1 MAIDTG
7 RLALPDPEALSRALN
22 QLVDQSGKSYQQT
35 KQEELQEEILRNL
48 DALGSLRVKDDTLT
62 FEGDKFVLP
71 EQMRGKVGDAIKYL
85 RDWEKS
91 QEQKYSFNRKFNYR
105 PWDGAAAFERAMYK
119 AFGST
124 GVGKTVYTMFGE
136 DPPSFVSIEDG
147 VGHTRQVPWGRVAF
161 TPLNAEFDLGGT
173 MDEEYGVLFTLSVS
187 APRKHRQR
195 IEAFFELVDRE
206 LLTGSLYKGKAI
218 NGATQPGFINT
229 ATVDPAKVIYSD
241 DLMTQLDAN
250 LWSLI
255 SHTDL
260 MRQMKLPLKRHVLLS
275 GKWGTG
281 KTLAG
286 LLTAQ
291 EAERHGWTYIQVR
304 SGQDDLYDALKPAQL
319 YAPAVV
325 LFEDI
330 DAVQAESTEE
340 ISELLD
346 RLDNM
351 ANKGNEVIA
360 VFTTNHVDK
369 LHKGI
374 MRPGRLDAVIPFGVL
389 DRRGY
394 ERLVK
399 AVVPESMLGDV
410 NYDAV
415 YEAMADFVPA
425 FAREAVDRALRYAIA
440 RTGALPD
447 EITTEDLVAAA
458 HGLQEQKVL
467 MDEARESG
475 NPWTLDRAFNAA
487 IDARLEAHSVEH
499 WDIVPKDE

>member
-1 MAIDTG
+1 
-7 RLALPDPEALSRALN
+7 
-22 QLVDQSGKSYQQT
+22 
-35 KQEELQEEILRNL
+35 
-48 DALGSLRVKDDTLT
+48 
-62 FEGDKFVLP
+62 
-71 EQMRGKVGDAIKYL
+71 
-85 RDWEKS
+85 
-91 QEQKYSFNRKFNYR
+91 
-105 PWDGAAAFERAMYK
+105 MYK

-136 DPPSFVSIEDG
+136 DPPKFISIEDG
-147 VGHTRQVPWGRVAF
+147 FGSTRQVPWGRVAF
-161 TPLNAEFDLGGT
+161 TPLQAEFNLHGATDN
-173 MDEEYGVLFTLSVS
+173 EYGLLFVLAVS

-195 IEAFFELVDRE
+195 IEAFFELVERE
-206 LLTGSLYKGKAI
+206 LQQGSLYKGRSI
-218 NGATQPGFINT
+218 NGAGMPGFINSG
-229 ATVDPAKVIYSD
+229 TVDPEKVIYSD
-241 DLMTQLDAN
+241 ELMTQLDAN

-255 SHTDL
+255 THTDL
-260 MRQMKLPLKRHVLLS
+260 MRKMRLPLKRHVLFS
-275 GKWGTG
+275 GSWGTG

-304 SGQDDLYDALKPAQL
+304 SGQDDLFDALKTAQL

-330 DAVQAESTEE
+330 DAVQAESTAE
-340 ISELLD
+340 IAELLD

-360 VFTTNHVDK
+360 IFTTNHVDQ

-374 MRPGRLDAVIPFGVL
+374 MRPGRLDAVIEFGAL

-394 ERLVK
+394 ERLVR
-399 AVVPESMLGDV
+399 AVVPEPMLGDID
-410 NYDAV
+410 YDEVAA
-415 YEAMADFVPA
+415 AMDGMVPA

-440 RTGALPD
+440 RTGDLPE

-458 HGLQEQKVL
+458 NGLKPQRDL

-475 NPWTLDRAFNAA
+475 NPWTIDRA
-487 IDARLEAHSVEH
+487 ISERIGEELRKHEVEGFGE
-499 WDIVPKDE
+499 IVKSQE